1 MKVILDTNVFIS
13 AVFFGGVPGK
23 ILKAWHKGEVQLLL
37 SPEIFEEYIEVL
49 RRLESQY
56 PLIEVE
62 PVVEL
67 LLAGCQLI
75 SASPLKI
82 PVSPDPDDDKF
93 IACAL
98 ASKTKVIVS
107 GDNHLLA
114 VNGYRGIE
122 VVKPSEFAGK
132 HLKG

>member
-1 MKVILDTNVFIS
+1 M
-13 AVFFGGVPGK
+13 
-23 ILKAWHKGEVQLLL
+23 
-37 SPEIFEEYIEVL
+37 
-49 RRLESQY
+49 
-56 PLIEVE
+56 
-62 PVVEL
+62 
-67 LLAGCQLI
+67 
-75 SASPLKI
+75 
-82 PVSPDPDDDKF
+82 DDDKF

-114 VNGYRGIE
+114 VDGYRGIE